1 MFAAAHGRADLQQL
15 APGDRVIEKLCM
27 RETREQYDNEG
38 KYIVRTWK
46 STSQQELT
54 LDFFT
59 RDGLLNLWR
68 PGVDVMM
75 DFETAHKLLYPTPP
89 VPISSS
95 LLTAS
100 PMPVTTSPPTPSIQ
114 DDDEHEQLSQ
124 G

>member
-1 MFAAAHGRADLQQL
+1 MVLADIYSSADESAAAFAVLAAAHGRADLQQL

-27 RETREQYDNEG
+27 RRTREQYDNEG
-38 KYIVRTWK
+38 KYIVRTRK

-89 VPISSS
+89 VPISLYS
-95 LLTAS
+95 
-100 PMPVTTSPPTPSIQ
+100 VNR
-114 DDDEHEQLSQ
+114 
-124 G
+124 GGVWW